1 MHSSFAAASAL
12 ALSTV
17 LAAPAGAQQ
26 QVRPPIAH
34 YWMSVETAAGMAG
47 MGGMGAMMGRMMGAP
62 GMESGKRMVLQLGS
76 SQAAAG
82 APRAQHDVP
91 PALGMGPML
100 PLLTSQAARPERAP
114 RDLPEGMERPRGR
127 MLIFWGC
134 GETARPGQPVVIDF
148 AKVAQGQMPAG
159 LSARRVAAGS
169 PPAPGRSRTYG
180 DWPNREDSRPVPE
193 AASLRG
199 DHVVKGTYSPEIR
212 FALGERHDFM
222 AQVELAPA
230 QPTPGGAMKVQ
241 WRAVPNATGY
251 FATAMGGNER
261 EEVVF
266 WSSAEVQ
273 EMGGA
278 LMDYVPPAE
287 VARLIREKVVMAPQT
302 TECTVPAEVIKAA
315 QAPFFNFIAYGDE
328 LNLVHPPR
336 PADPKQAWEQQWAV
350 KVRLKSTAAALL
362 AEGMGD
368 EARAPRRGRGE
379 PQSPGPQAP
388 PQQGEAPAPGSPVD
402 EGARILRGILKF

>member
-1 MHSSFAAASAL
+1 MHRKLSATLAL
-12 ALSTV
+12 AIV
-17 LAAPAGAQQ
+17 AAPAAAQQ
-26 QVRPPIAH
+26 NVRPPIAH

-47 MGGMGAMMGRMMGAP
+47 MGGMGGMMGRMMGAP
-62 GMESGKRMVLQLGS
+62 GMESGKRMLLQLGS
-76 SQAAAG
+76 SQAASG
-82 APRAQHDVP
+82 EPRAQHDVP
-91 PALGMGPML
+91 QALGMGPML
-100 PLLTSQAARPERAP
+100 PLLTPQAARPEREP

-134 GETARPGQPVVIDF
+134 GETARPGQPVIIDF
-148 AKVAQGQMPAG
+148 AKLAAGQMPSG
-159 LSARRVAAGS
+159 FTSRRVAAGS
-169 PPAPGRSRTYG
+169 PPAPGRNRTYG
-180 DWPNREDSRPVPE
+180 DWPNREDSRAVP
-193 AASLRG
+193 AAGSLRG
-199 DHVVKGTYSPEIR
+199 DHAVKGNYSPEIR
-212 FALGERHDFM
+212 FAIGERHDFM

-230 QPTPGGAMKVQ
+230 QPTPAGAMKVQ

-251 FATAMGGNER
+251 FATAMGGNDR

-266 WSSAEVQ
+266 WSSSEVQ

-302 TECTVPAEVIKAA
+302 TECAVPAEVIKAA

-336 PADPKQAWEQQWAV
+336 PSDPKQTWEQQWAV
-350 KVRLKSTAAALL
+350 KVRLKSTASALL

-368 EARAPRRGRGE
+368 EARAPRRGRAE
-379 PQSPGPQAP
+379 PQGPGPQAQ
-388 PQQGEAPAPGSPVD
+388 PQQGETPAPASPVE
-402 EGARILRGILKF
+402 EGTRILRGILKF